1 MNCVEVVHIDYIFS
15 VKRFKKLEGVNVQ
28 EKITIFGYPC
38 IYVSNALTLNLMFG
52 KVLAAILNAVSEL
65 ACSNVFGKD

>member
-15 VKRFKKLEGVNVQ
+15 VRRFNKLEGVNEQ

-38 IYVSNALTLNLMFG
+38 IYMP
-52 KVLAAILNAVSEL
+52 
-65 ACSNVFGKD
+65 